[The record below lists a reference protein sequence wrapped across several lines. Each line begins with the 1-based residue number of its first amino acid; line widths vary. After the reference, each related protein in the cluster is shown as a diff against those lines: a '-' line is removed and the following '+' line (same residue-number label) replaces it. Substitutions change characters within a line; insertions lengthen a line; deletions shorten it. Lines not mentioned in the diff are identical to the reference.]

1 MKLKTHA
8 KAAVTIAC
16 AATIAL
22 ALPATAKDLE
32 RAATPE
38 SAGMSAEGLAK
49 LKAAM
54 AEMVTGGRRA
64 GLTYAVARH
73 GKVVAVEAIGK
84 RDLALNLPM
93 EPDTAFRI
101 YSMSRAPTA
110 VTTLTLLDEGKLKL
124 DDAVMKYIPEIG
136 KSQVIKRIEGDKV
149 VETEPQ
155 RRPMTVYDVFTYTA
169 GYGYAFDWPKGTGMT
184 QSGILDITKP
194 ISESMKLLAS
204 YPLLSQ
210 PGAKWHYGF
219 SGDVLGRIAEVASG
233 KPLGPLMDERLFKPL
248 GMTNTGFWVSPAQ
261 VERHDLATVYTLK
274 DGKLV
279 DMTDALG
286 KLSTWTK
293 PGPLFSGGGGLVSTA
308 PDYLRFVQMLLQGGK
323 LDGVQVLR
331 PETAKGMLT
340 RQTTAEQGDV
350 YWYEADKY
358 PTVKGYGWGLS
369 IGVRPDNP
377 SSDIPGK
384 PGERYWGGA
393 VNTVF
398 FFNLDLD
405 IAAVAMSQYQGPN
418 ASEINS
424 TFRDGVYGAVMP
436 EKVAKK

>member
-1 MKLKTHA
+1 MLFQKRFA
-8 KAAVTIAC
+8 AAVTFAC
-16 AATIAL
+16 AAAL
-22 ALPATAKDLE
+22 AVPATAKDLE
-32 RAATPE
+32 RAAPE
-38 SAGMSAEGLAK
+38 SVGVSSEGLAK

-54 AEMVTGGRRA
+54 TEMVTGGRRA

-73 GKVVAVEAIGK
+73 GKLVALEAIGK
-84 RDLALNLPM
+84 RDLAQNLPM

-110 VTTLTLLDEGKLKL
+110 VTTLSLVDEGKLKL
-124 DDAVMKYIPEIG
+124 DDPVMKYIPEIG
-136 KSQVIKRIEGDKV
+136 KSQVIKRVEGDKV

-169 GYGYAFDWPKGTGMT
+169 GYGYAFDWPKGVGMT

-194 ISESMKLLAS
+194 ISESMKVLAT
-204 YPLLSQ
+204 YPLLTQ

-248 GMTNTGFWVSPAQ
+248 DMSRTGFWISPAQ
-261 VERHDLATVYTLK
+261 LERRDLATVYTLK

-279 DMTDALG
+279 DMTDDLG

-293 PGPLFSGGGGLVSTA
+293 PGPFYSGGGGLVSTA

-331 PETAKGMLT
+331 PETVKGMLT
-340 RQTTAEQGDV
+340 RQTTADQGDV
-350 YWYEADKY
+350 YWYNEAAF
-358 PTVKGYGWGLS
+358 PTVKGFGWGLS
-369 IGVRPDNP
+369 IGVRPDTP
-377 SSDIPGK
+377 TDAIQGK

-398 FFNLDLD
+398 FLNLDLG

-418 ASEINS
+418 ASEINFI
-424 TFRDGVYGAVMP
+424 FRDGVYAAMLP
-436 EKVAKK
+436 DQVAKK